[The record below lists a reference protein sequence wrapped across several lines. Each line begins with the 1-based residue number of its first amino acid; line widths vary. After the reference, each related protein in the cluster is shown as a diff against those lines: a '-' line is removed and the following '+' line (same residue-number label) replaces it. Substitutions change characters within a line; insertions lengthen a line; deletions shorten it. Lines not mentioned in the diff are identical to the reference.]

1 MKPTHKY
8 DDIINLPRHISQRRS
23 PMSMTDRAA
32 QFSPFAALT
41 GYDAVIEET
50 GRLTDRQIELD
61 EGGKALLDEKLRF
74 LRQNLNRNPRISLRT
89 FRPDERKSGGAYV
102 NVTGCLKAMDPVRG
116 CLILADGAVIAVE
129 SIFDIRLETPDL
141 RFPEDDGMINDITS
155 LPEDTYELPQG
166 SIRK

>member
-1 MKPTHKY
+1 MKATNKY
-8 DDIINLPRHISQRRS
+8 DDILHRSRPVSGKHS
-23 PMSMTDRAA
+23 PMSLTDRAA

-74 LRQNLNRNPRISLRT
+74 LRQNLHRNPRISLRI
-89 FRPDERKSGGAYV
+89 FRPDERKMGGEYV
-102 NVTGCLKAMDPVRG
+102 RVSGCLKAMDPVRG
-116 CLILADGAVIAVE
+116 CLVLSDGTVIDMERILE
-129 SIFDIRLETPDL
+129 IRLEMPDL

-155 LPEDTYELPQG
+155 APEDSYELPQG
-166 SIRK
+166 